1 MARRAGEGALGYDS
15 AHRFYPVCTRY
26 PVGANI
32 VRPQRDRSLRKE
44 RPQRDR
50 SLRKER
56 PQHDRSLCK
65 ERPSIRLTIVR
76 AHSVCPYGIHSTLL

>member
-1 MARRAGEGALGYDS
+1 MARRAGEGALGTTS
-15 AHRFYPVCTRY
+15 AHRFYPVCTIY

-32 VRPQRDRSLRKE
+32 V

-65 ERPSIRLTIVR
+65 ERPGIRLTIVR
-76 AHSVCPYGIHSTLL
+76 AHSVRPYGYAYADGL

>member
-1 MARRAGEGALGYDS
+1 M
-15 AHRFYPVCTRY
+15 VCTRTT
-26 PVGANI
+26 VGANI

-65 ERPSIRLTIVR
+65 ERPGIRLTIVR
-76 AHSVCPYGIHSTLL
+76 AHSVRPYGYACEDGLQAVRPLRDT